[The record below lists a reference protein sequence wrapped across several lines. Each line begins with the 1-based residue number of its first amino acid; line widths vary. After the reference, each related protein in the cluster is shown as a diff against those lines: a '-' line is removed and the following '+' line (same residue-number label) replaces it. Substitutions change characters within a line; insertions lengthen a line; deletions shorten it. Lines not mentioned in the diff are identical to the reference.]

1 MIECIRFNPQNKH
14 TLLGFADVK
23 VVKWG
28 LLIYGISLHQKD
40 GKRWISLPSKQ
51 YEKDGEKKWMTYI
64 RMENPEHQKEFLK
77 QIQDAILA
85 KMNELVAFENRTE
98 FPEDSFPDFFAGANG
113 IRDDF
118 SKLSNDMKKLGSK
131 DECLF

>member
-28 LLIYGISLHQKD
+28 LIIRGVSLHQKEN
-40 GKRWISLPSKQ
+40 KRWISLPSKQ

-64 RMENPEHQKEFLK
+64 CMENPEYQKEFLK
-77 QIQDAILA
+77 QIQDSVVA
-85 KMNELVAFENRTE
+85 KMNEMGLGEQSIRNCEAPEKEE
-98 FPEDSFPDFFAGANG
+98 FFF
-113 IRDDF
+113 
-118 SKLSNDMKKLGSK
+118 
-131 DECLF
+131 